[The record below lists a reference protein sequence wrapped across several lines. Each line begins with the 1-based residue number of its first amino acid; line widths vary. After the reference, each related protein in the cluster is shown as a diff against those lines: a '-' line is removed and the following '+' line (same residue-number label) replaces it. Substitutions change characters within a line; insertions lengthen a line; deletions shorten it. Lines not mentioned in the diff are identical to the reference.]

1 MGEFVTQQQFGELMA
16 EMRTGFQRVEGL
28 IGELKSQQQLDAAT
42 QQQEFDR
49 RYRMVDAQL
58 KETLVILDDPC
69 VRKKSF
75 QIIDE
80 YMRTEDA
87 ERSISEVQRKL
98 MRTARDETSKWIN
111 FVKAIVGIAAV
122 GITVYFGIT
131 VNEIAQAIQKM
142 Q

>member
-42 QQQEFDR
+42 QQQEYDR

-98 MRTARDETSKWIN
+98 MRMARDETSKWIN
-111 FVKAIVGIAAV
+111 FVKAVAGIVAV

>member
-1 MGEFVTQQQFGELMA
+1 
-16 EMRTGFQRVEGL
+16 MRTGFQRVEGL

-42 QQQEFDR
+42 QQQEYDR

-98 MRTARDETSKWIN
+98 MRMARDETSKWIN
-111 FVKAIVGIAAV
+111 FVKAVAGIVAV